1 MKKDNYIEN
10 IFIESINKMRTS
22 EWSFPK
28 HWDMTRK
35 KAFLENSL
43 MYATKNEYYEQCG
56 VIRDYK
62 KQFDE
67 QEG

>member
-22 EWSFPK
+22 EWSFPR
-28 HWDMTRK
+28 HWDMVRK

>member
-28 HWDMTRK
+28 HWDMARK